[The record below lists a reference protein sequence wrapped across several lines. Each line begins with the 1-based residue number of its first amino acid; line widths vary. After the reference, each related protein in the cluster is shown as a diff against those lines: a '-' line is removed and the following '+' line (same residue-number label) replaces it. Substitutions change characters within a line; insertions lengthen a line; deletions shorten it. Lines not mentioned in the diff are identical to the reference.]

1 MSLSAAQMSLRSAHS
16 SFESRR
22 YDSASDSLDRA
33 LEFLAE
39 LPVDETAV
47 IHAEIAT
54 LRAAVDE
61 AVATEEA
68 ERMIRAAKMQLRR
81 VESELDQGYDADYV
95 LTSTLA
101 KADEFLKDVPARFTA
116 DIMGEIRTWRDRLS
130 GNAPASA
137 DAPAPVVEAPPS
149 NEDDRIMLSQANGK
163 IRSAR
168 SYVESRRYEWVDG
181 TLDEAVALLTDVA
194 GNESLLAE
202 VAGLRA
208 EAAQGIGAEHA
219 QRLES
224 ELSRHF
230 STAEE
235 TGDWISTERTLEG
248 LHYLTRRLSEQDVRT
263 YLSAERVAELEARV
277 ATATTRRLAAIKARG
292 LEGALP
298 ALAELES
305 QAAADPFA
313 GLDESAAY
321 RVSQELQS
329 MKSRVHGRLWSIAAD
344 WNAQTA
350 ADDPDVQAIDA
361 RIAEVDRK
369 IAESSTAWS
378 TALQVA
384 RVETQW
390 VQVAERIEDWEADTF
405 EINQSFPLHAP
416 ELSRTRAARRET
428 EWLLGDSTLQEIRAQ
443 LPDHPAIIA
452 AFDEAKRINEAAT
465 AKLAQAYHQ
474 VLDNAE
480 TLETPVRPDDRHEP
494 VRFMNDAEAAFK
506 DTPHQEGLVSRA
518 RALHERFEAEYAAI
532 IQARQELW
540 DKLMVD
546 GDALWP
552 SVVESTG
559 AGEADPTDEESRGKT
574 VLLRG
579 VYNRAGWEWGGFSF
593 AMSWNGVPIAGD
605 YAPNVLAA
613 LEHAWYELQ
622 FSHAAGSDGPAVN
635 DRLEWDVI
643 AVVKGK
649 GRVTERTTIVRRDQ
663 YGNELGTEEQWLPAD
678 GVVLDI
684 IGLHAGPVAV
694 GPNHDWAPAA

>member
-1 MSLSAAQMSLRSAHS
+1 
-16 SFESRR
+16 
-22 YDSASDSLDRA
+22 LDRA
-33 LEFLAE
+33 LEFLAG

-47 IHAEIAT
+47 VHAEIAT

-61 AVATEEA
+61 AVAEEEA

-101 KADEFLKDVPARFTA
+101 KAEEFLKDVPIRFTVDVVA
-116 DIMGEIRTWRDRLS
+116 EIKTWRDRLS
-130 GNAPASA
+130 GNAPAPV
-137 DAPAPVVEAPPS
+137 DEPAPVVETQPA
-149 NEDDRIMLSQANGK
+149 EDDRVKLSQANGK

-168 SYVESRRYEWVDG
+168 NHVESRRYEWVEG

-194 GNESLLAE
+194 DSESLLAE
-202 VAGLRA
+202 IAELRA
-208 EAAQGIGAEHA
+208 EATRGVNAEHA

-235 TGDWISTERTLEG
+235 TGDWISCERTLEAV
-248 LHYLTRRLSEQDVRT
+248 HYLTRRLSEEDVRT
-263 YLSAERVAELEARV
+263 YLSAERIAELEARV
-277 ATATTRRLAAIKARG
+277 ATATINRLAAIKARG

-305 QAAADPFA
+305 QVGDDPFA
-313 GLDESAAY
+313 GVAENEAY

-329 MKSRVHGRLWSIAAD
+329 LKSRVYGRLWSIATD
-344 WNAQTA
+344 WNAETA

-369 IAESSTAWS
+369 IADSSAAWS

-390 VQVAERIEDWEADTF
+390 AQVAERIGDWAADTF
-405 EINQSFPLHAP
+405 EINQSFPFHAP
-416 ELSRTRAARRET
+416 ELQRTRAARRET
-428 EWLLGDSTLQEIRAQ
+428 EWLLDDSTLQEIRAQ

-452 AFDEAKRINEAAT
+452 VFDEAKRIGEAAT

-474 VLDNAE
+474 ILDNAD
-480 TLETPVRPDDRHEP
+480 TLETPIRPDERHEP
-494 VRFMNDAEAAFK
+494 VRFLNDAEAAFK
-506 DTPHQEGLVSRA
+506 GSPHQDGLVSRA

-546 GDALWP
+546 GDAAW
-552 SVVESTG
+552 SSIVEAT
-559 AGEADPTDEESRGKT
+559 AAEELDPADEESRGKT
-574 VLLRG
+574 VLLRA
-579 VYNRAGWEWGGFSF
+579 VYNRAGWEWGGFGF
-593 AMSWNGVPIAGD
+593 AMSWNGIPIAGD

-613 LEHAWYELQ
+613 LEHAWYGLQ
-622 FSHAAGSDGPAVN
+622 FSHAATSDGPAVN

-649 GRVTERTTIVRRDQ
+649 GRITERTTIVRRDQ
-663 YGNELGTEEQWLPAD
+663 YGSELGTEEQWLPVD
-678 GVVLDI
+678 GTVLEI
-684 IGLHAGPVAV
+684 TGLHAGPVAV
-694 GPNHDWAPAA
+694 GPDHDWAPTA